1 MDDHRKSSLENVDQ
15 LEANTCGDYLEKI
28 YKLEPNALPAESRR
42 LEKEKADLL
51 KEIENLAFS
60 HYDTF
65 IQTTCCSEKISNHL
79 KDISAKLEK
88 FRTDIGSL
96 KSDCIQYVQSS
107 QKLCNEKEILAD
119 AKTACPDVV
128 AILHVPE
135 LIESSVRRGRYEKA
149 FELIQFITRLDS
161 RLQDVPLVQDVA
173 RQVKNQRNYLL
184 ECCLEQLR
192 SDLNLTQCLK
202 IISFLRRMAIYTE
215 SELRMQ
221 FLFARDEWIQRCL
234 DAEKFNDSY
243 QMLIR
248 TVDVYRSCLFDV
260 MIQYRA
266 AFSEENSSISK
277 LWPKEEIEVDCSS
290 IVSSWIYYRVEQF
303 LEIIV
308 ETLPKC
314 PTDRLD
320 SVMTQCMHFGSSMGR
335 VGADVRMLF
344 VSIFENF
351 FKSTTKNSLQKATA
365 NAVERLQMRK
375 NLSDCRVSCEMK
387 ISSEV
392 ESLKPPV
399 SLLAYPSL
407 AIYCNEII
415 EIFNF
420 TRNLP
425 AVNFACFLLE
435 NLENSLRSVAATLSQ
450 LSNTDDL
457 TDEEKKIV
465 SNMMII
471 FSNDFLIY
479 LNSCLKVLFPTKLI
493 TQALCLTSFGLYQD
507 RIKLQLNAEDLCP
520 WERGKDAVAFKNV
533 DIKNLFHDIQHDINA
548 DQKESLE
555 DWQIKGQNS

>member
-15 LEANTCGDYLEKI
+15 LEANICGDYLEKI
-28 YKLEPNALPAESRR
+28 YKLEPSALPAESRR

-88 FRTDIGSL
+88 FRTDVDNL
-96 KSDCIQYVQSS
+96 KGDCMQYVQSS
-107 QKLCNEKEILAD
+107 QKLCNEKEVLAD
-119 AKTACPDVV
+119 AKTACSDVV

-161 RLQDVPLVQDVA
+161 RLQDVPLVQDIA

-234 DAEKFNDSY
+234 DGEKFNDSY

-277 LWPKEEIEVDCSS
+277 IWPKEEIEVDCSS
-290 IVSSWIYYRVEQF
+290 IVNSWLYYRVEQF

-344 VSIFENF
+344 VPVFENF
-351 FKSTTKNSLQKATA
+351 FKNTTKNLLQKATA
-365 NAVERLQMRK
+365 K
-375 NLSDCRVSCEMK
+375 
-387 ISSEV
+387 
-392 ESLKPPV
+392 
-399 SLLAYPSL
+399 
-407 AIYCNEII
+407 
-415 EIFNF
+415 
-420 TRNLP
+420 NLP

-435 NLENSLRSVAATLSQ
+435 SLETSLRSVATTLSQ

-457 TDEEKKIV
+457 TDEEKKTV

-479 LNSCLKVLFPTKLI
+479 LNSCLKLLFPTKLI

-507 RIKLQLNAEDLCP
+507 RIKLQLNAEDFCP
-520 WERGKDAVAFKNV
+520 WEREKDATAFKNV
-533 DIKNLFHDIQHDINA
+533 DIKNLFHDIQQNINA
-548 DQKESLE
+548 DQKDVE
-555 DWQIKGQNS
+555 

>member
-15 LEANTCGDYLEKI
+15 LEANIYGDYLEKI
-28 YKLEPNALPAESRR
+28 YKLEPSALPAESRR

-88 FRTDIGSL
+88 FRTDVDSL
-96 KSDCIQYVQSS
+96 KGDCMQYVQSS
-107 QKLCNEKEILAD
+107 QKLCNEKEVLAD
-119 AKTACPDVV
+119 AKTACSDVV

-161 RLQDVPLVQDVA
+161 RLQDVPLVQDIA

-266 AFSEENSSISK
+266 AFSEENSAVSK

-290 IVSSWIYYRVEQF
+290 IVNSWLYYRVEQF

-320 SVMTQCMHFGSSMGR
+320 SVMNQCMHFGSSMGR

-344 VSIFENF
+344 VPVFENY
-351 FKSTTKNSLQKATA
+351 FKNTTKNSLQKATA
-365 NAVERLQMRK
+365 NAVERLQKRK
-375 NLSDCRVSCEMK
+375 NLSHCRVSCEMK
-387 ISSEV
+387 VSSEV

-435 NLENSLRSVAATLSQ
+435 NLETSLRSVATTLSQ
-450 LSNTDDL
+450 LSNADDL
-457 TDEEKKIV
+457 TDEEKKTV

-479 LNSCLKVLFPTKLI
+479 LNSCLKLLFPTKLI

-507 RIKLQLNAEDLCP
+507 RIKLQLNAEDFCP
-520 WERGKDAVAFKNV
+520 WEREKDATAFKNV
-533 DIKNLFHDIQHDINA
+533 DIKNLFHDIQQNINA